1 MNALND
7 KINAIFPGRVVRK
20 DLVQR
25 VKKGTNAPTF
35 VLEFLLARYCATDD
49 PDEIEAGLAA
59 VNETLQGNFV
69 RPNESNA
76 AQSLVQQKG
85 SHKFI
90 DKVRVTHNE
99 KERRHWAEMEN
110 FGSRRIAIN
119 DNHYRGNPR
128 LLEGGLWCEVVVG
141 YNYEPGEGDDD
152 YTFHIEELR
161 PIQVS
166 RFDFDSFVGERS
178 QFSTDEWRSLILRSI
193 GMEADNLTPRQ
204 QMHYL
209 ARLLPLV
216 EGNYNFIELGPRG
229 TGKSYTFSEFS
240 PYSTLISGGQTTT
253 ATLFYNKTRR
263 QVGIIGY
270 WDNIAF
276 DEVAGI
282 KVKDPGTIQILKDYM
297 ANGRFSLGT
306 EVIAPASLAFIGNID
321 DSIAEIV
328 RSAKHDLF
336 KPLPPEFD
344 LAVIHRFHL
353 YLAGWEIPSNADNL
367 LTVQYGFITDYMA
380 EAFHHLFKH
389 RNYFS
394 AVKKRARLGPGYQ
407 GRDEAAVYKT
417 VAGFIK
423 LLHPDGECSD
433 DEFEHYLTYA
443 IEGRRRVKEQLNK
456 RKADDEFAEIHL
468 SYVNTK
474 GETVEVHC
482 PESIGIEAT
491 LSPRRHQNAP
501 ETPAITAAATIAAH
515 IVAVAAPPV
524 PKPTAATSADSTGAT
539 AAAAAIAPTAT
550 AAQPVLQPA
559 LTAAAGSIM
568 DAATEPTTAAVV
580 PPASPSALKDKQLT
594 IRYGDTGCSYR
605 SLFGD
610 YLVGA
615 KKLVIED
622 PYIRRDNQIRNLLQ
636 LCELAV
642 EAGTIKDISLVT
654 TAENAAQQA
663 EAETKLEEIKD
674 TLADCDVAFTYRFSE
689 KIPEREIRTD
699 TGWHIQIDRGLEI
712 YQGPLNSLKIGAT
725 NYDLRPCMETKV
737 KIFNAQ

>member
-99 KERRHWAEMEN
+99 KEKRHWAEMEN

-119 DNHYRGNPR
+119 DNLYRGNPR

-141 YNYEPGEGDDD
+141 YNYEPGEGPDD

-166 RFDFDSFVGERS
+166 RFDFDSFVKERG

-394 AVKKRARLGPGYQ
+394 AVKKRARLGPGFQ

-417 VAGFIK
+417 VAGYIK
-423 LLHPDGECSD
+423 LLHPNGECSD
-433 DEFEHYLTYA
+433 DEFEQYLTYA

-468 SYVNTK
+468 GYINTK

-482 PESIGIEAT
+482 PESIGIDAT
-491 LSPRRHQNAP
+491 LNPRRHQTAP
-501 ETPAITAAATIAAH
+501 ETPAVTAPTAAPTTAAATIAPTAP
-515 IVAVAAPPV
+515 AAQPV
-524 PKPTAATSADSTGAT
+524 PPPAAAAAT
-539 AAAAAIAPTAT
+539 AAADVI
-550 AAQPVLQPA
+550 
-559 LTAAAGSIM
+559 
-568 DAATEPTTAAVV
+568 TEPAA
-580 PPASPSALKDKQLT
+580 PPAGPTALKDKQFT

-610 YLVGA
+610 YLIDA

-642 EAGTIKDISLVT
+642 EAGTIKDISLIT
-654 TAENAAQQA
+654 TAENPAQQA

-689 KIPEREIRTD
+689 KIPAREIRTD

-725 NYDLRPCMETKV
+725 NYDLRPCMETRV
-737 KIFNAQ
+737 EIFRNM

>member
-1 MNALND
+1 MNALNN

-59 VNETLQGNFV
+59 VNETLMGNFV

-166 RFDFDSFVGERS
+166 RFDFDSFVKERG
-178 QFSTDEWRSLILRSI
+178 QFTTDEWRALILRSI

-216 EGNYNFIELGPRG
+216 EANYNFIELGPRG

-282 KVKDPGTIQILKDYM
+282 KVKDPGTIQILKDFM

-321 DSIAEIV
+321 DSISDIV
-328 RSAKHDLF
+328 RSANHDLF

-344 LAVIHRFHL
+344 LAVMHRFHL

-367 LTVQYGFITDYMA
+367 LTVEYGFITDYMA
-380 EAFHHLFKH
+380 EAFHYLFKH
-389 RNYFS
+389 RNYFA
-394 AVKKRARLGPGYQ
+394 AVKKRARLGPGFQ

-417 VAGFIK
+417 LAGFIK

-433 DEFEHYLTYA
+433 EEFEHYLTYA

-468 SYVNTK
+468 GYINTL

-482 PESIGIEAT
+482 PESMGIEAT
-491 LSPRRHQNAP
+491 LNPRRNQASRGTSDP
-501 ETPAITAAATIAAH
+501 VSSSSQAIGQPTVENKADAVTAKE
-515 IVAVAAPPV
+515 AAPAV
-524 PKPTAATSADSTGAT
+524 P
-539 AAAAAIAPTAT
+539 I
-550 AAQPVLQPA
+550 
-559 LTAAAGSIM
+559 
-568 DAATEPTTAAVV
+568 E
-580 PPASPSALKDKQLT
+580 LKEKHFT

-605 SLFGD
+605 SIFGD

-622 PYIRRDNQIRNLLQ
+622 PYIRRNHQISNLLQ

-642 EAGTIKDISLVT
+642 EIGTVKSIELVT
-654 TAENAAQQA
+654 AAEHPAQQA
-663 EAETKLEEIKD
+663 EAEVKLAELKE
-674 TLADCDVAFTYRFSE
+674 TLADCDIVFSYRFDD
-689 KIPEREIRTD
+689 KIHDREIRTD
-699 TGWHIQIDRGLEI
+699 TGWHIQLGRGLDI
-712 YQGPLNSLKIGAT
+712 YQGPITRLRIGAT

-737 KIFNAQ
+737 NIFLADSRG

>member
-1 MNALND
+1 MNSLND
-7 KINAIFPGRVVRK
+7 KVNAIFPGRVVRK

-59 VNETLQGNFV
+59 VNETLMGNFV

-99 KERRHWAEMEN
+99 KEKRHWAEMEN

-141 YNYEPGEGDDD
+141 YNYTPGEDEDD

-166 RFDFDSFVGERS
+166 RFDFESFVRERG

-209 ARLLPLV
+209 GRLLPLV
-216 EGNYNFIELGPRG
+216 EANYNFIELGPRG

-321 DSIAEIV
+321 DSISEIV

-344 LAVIHRFHL
+344 LAVMHRFHM
-353 YLAGWEIPSNADNL
+353 YLPGWEIPSNADNL
-367 LTVQYGFITDYMA
+367 LTSQYGFITDYMA

-394 AVKKRARLGPGYQ
+394 AVKKRARLGPGFQ

-433 DEFEHYLTYA
+433 DEFELYLSYA

-456 RKADDEFAEIHL
+456 RKADEEFAEIHL
-468 SYVNTK
+468 SYTNTL
-474 GETVEVHC
+474 GERVEVNC
-482 PESIGIEAT
+482 PESLGIEAT
-491 LSPRRHQNAP
+491 LNPRSHEVAP
-501 ETPAITAAATIAAH
+501 E
-515 IVAVAAPPV
+515 VKFVEAPP
-524 PKPTAATSADSTGAT
+524 
-539 AAAAAIAPTAT
+539 I
-550 AAQPVLQPA
+550 QPA
-559 LTAAAGSIM
+559 LQSPVVPKTEGVKEIAADAG
-568 DAATEPTTAAVV
+568 V
-580 PPASPSALKDKQLT
+580 PPAGPIELKDKHFT
-594 IRYGDTGCSYR
+594 IRYGDTGYSYR
-605 SLFGD
+605 SIFGE
-610 YLVGA
+610 YLAGA

-622 PYIRRDNQIRNLLQ
+622 PYIRRDHQIRNLLQ

-642 EAGTIKDISLVT
+642 ETGTIKTIELVT
-654 TAENAAQQA
+654 AAEHPAQQA
-663 EAETKLEEIKD
+663 EAETKLAEITE
-674 TLADCDVAFTYRFSE
+674 TLADCDVVFTFRFDD
-689 KIPEREIRTD
+689 KIHDREIRTD
-699 TGWHIQIDRGLEI
+699 TGWHIQLGRGLDI
-712 YQGPLNSLKIGAT
+712 YQGPINRLRIGAT

-737 KIFNAQ
+737 NVFR